1 VERGTAL
8 TGLGVLAAYR
18 SPAHSHPTQFYK
30 QFVQPVP
37 LIGDAVW
44 RIMEDRLSSKASS
57 QSAGSSV
64 AFDLGANAIR
74 VVEVEW
80 SGSGGTGRLVRR
92 GSAPLPVNAWND
104 LPANAA
110 AFSAAIRQALS
121 SAGISARLV
130 SASLPRR
137 LVTLRFTRLPHAAPE
152 LMRDLVTEDAKAHVL
167 FPIDEVFLDY
177 HVSGEGG
184 GIGIPSE
191 DELEPVLLA
200 AARRTLILDL
210 IAIFEKAG
218 LELDQLTVSALAL
231 AEHIRDAIEATA
243 VIDIEPGEMD
253 VAVVANRQLLFSRAS
268 GLDVTG
274 SQPDIAAR
282 RLADEIARSFTSFQ
296 NEYRHQVLSHISL
309 SGPSVQGADGI
320 AIEQTLSSVLEM
332 PITRLSGRLLPESD
346 TDAIP
351 YATALGVALQTRPGN
366 LASINL
372 VPDERAVKKAEAALR
387 QRKQLAF
394 VAGLAAVI
402 MGGVF
407 IQQYAVAAN
416 KARLDNLNA
425 NDKLKKFSKSLDAKR
440 KVYQTRTAL
449 FNELNTGLD
458 RNHPSVDVL
467 VALNRALPQTTQIW
481 LTQFAFDRNGLI
493 TLHGETKSAEAAT
506 DMVLALQASGAFTDV
521 KVAYLGDAQETTVVS
536 ADAPVKAPVTAAS
549 TPVTPLPPMANTGTP
564 TAAANVPGGPGAYGR
579 YGGANGLGGSNGGYA
594 GGAYGGGAYQGA
606 NGQGG
611 NFPQGGYGGGTQR
624 NFPVPN
630 GFQPGGQGGTQT
642 FQPGQGF
649 PGGAPTSFVIPG
661 QQGGQT
667 PTDPNAPPQATRILR
682 FDPNGGVQI
691 TPALPPTPVPA
702 TPPPFYLIGYGQDP
716 TTGQDLNGQTQD
728 GTDPTGQNAGGRR
741 GRRRGGN
748 NQGGANFQG
757 QGDATLQGQGGNY
770 QGGRGGRGGRGPR
783 GSNPMTDPTNF
794 NSAVTIPPP
803 GSSNPVQ
810 PGTQLPQ
817 SGSPRIPGGPVINPM
832 TAPVTKPVVVPPV
845 TPRKPVVLPTAK
857 PKGTLTS
864 FIITCRINPQ
874 ARTLITSQGTAPA
887 KGANH
892 TKSSVTG
899 TTRRTIGEDS
909 DTPDSSD
916 NGGETDG
923 NP

>member
-1 VERGTAL
+1 
-8 TGLGVLAAYR
+8 
-18 SPAHSHPTQFYK
+18 
-30 QFVQPVP
+30 
-37 LIGDAVW
+37 
-44 RIMEDRLSSKASS
+44 MSSKASS

-80 SGSGGTGRLVRR
+80 SGAAGTGRLVRR
-92 GSAPLPVNAWND
+92 GSAALPVNVWND

-121 SAGISARLV
+121 SAGISARVV

-309 SGPSVQGADGI
+309 SGPSVLGSDGI

-332 PITRLSGRLLPESD
+332 PITTLSGRLLPASD
-346 TDAIP
+346 ADAIP

-372 VPDERAVKKAEAALR
+372 VPDERAVKKAEAAQR

-402 MGGVF
+402 LGGVF
-407 IQQYAVAAN
+407 IKNVAVAAN
-416 KARLDNLNA
+416 KDRLDNINA
-425 NDKLKKFSKSLDAKR
+425 NDKLKKFSKSVDAKR

-458 RNHPSVDVL
+458 RNHPAVDVL

-536 ADAPVKAPVTAAS
+536 SEAPVKAPVTP
-549 TPVTPLPPMANTGTP
+549 PVIPSTPLPGLANTGTP
-564 TAAANVPGGPGAYGR
+564 TAMANGAGGPGGSGGYGGYGR
-579 YGGANGLGGSNGGYA
+579 FGGGGNGAGGPNGGY
-594 GGAYGGGAYQGA
+594 GGGGYGGGGYQGA

-611 NFPQGGYGGGTQR
+611 NFPGGGYGGGGQR
-624 NFPVPN
+624 NFGPN

-649 PGGAPTSFVIPG
+649 PGGAPTSFVIPNG
-661 QQGGQT
+661 QQNGQT
-667 PTDPNAPPQATRILR
+667 PTDPNAPAPATRILR
-682 FDPNGGVQI
+682 FDPTGDVKVI
-691 TPALPPTPVPA
+691 PALPPTP

-716 TTGQDLNGQTQD
+716 NGVQDLNGQLQD
-728 GTDPTGQNAGGRR
+728 GTDPTGQNSNGTRR
-741 GRRRGGN
+741 RRRGGN
-748 NQGGANFQG
+748 NQFNGNQGGANYQGQTDATFQG
-757 QGDATLQGQGGNY
+757 QPGGNY

-794 NSAVTIPPP
+794 NSAVTTPPP

-810 PGTQLPQ
+810 PGTQFPQ
-817 SGSPRIPGGPVINPM
+817 GGPSRIPGGPVINPM
-832 TAPVTKPVVVPPV
+832 TTPVTKPAVVPVAP
-845 TPRKPVVLPTAK
+845 TRKPVVLPTAK

-874 ARTLITSQGTAPA
+874 ARTLITSHGPAPA

-892 TKSSVTG
+892 AKPSG
-899 TTRRTIGEDS
+899 AGATRRTIGDDS
-909 DTPDSSD
+909 DPSDSSD
-916 NGGETDG
+916 NGGDTDG

>member
-1 VERGTAL
+1 
-8 TGLGVLAAYR
+8 
-18 SPAHSHPTQFYK
+18 
-30 QFVQPVP
+30 
-37 LIGDAVW
+37 
-44 RIMEDRLSSKASS
+44 MSSKASS

-80 SGSGGTGRLVRR
+80 SGSAGTGRLVRR

-121 SAGISARLV
+121 SAGISAKVV

-177 HVSGEGG
+177 HVSSESG

-200 AARRTLILDL
+200 AARRSLILDL
-210 IAIFEKAG
+210 ISIFEKAG

-231 AEHIRDAIEATA
+231 AEHIRDSIEATA

-274 SQPDIAAR
+274 AQPDIAAR

-296 NEYRHQVLSHISL
+296 NEYRQQVLSHISL
-309 SGPSVQGADGI
+309 SGPSIVGADGF

-332 PITRLSGRLLPESD
+332 PITKLSGRLLPASD

-351 YATALGVALQTRPGN
+351 YATALGVALQTRAGN

-387 QRKQLAF
+387 QRKQLVF

-402 MGGVF
+402 LGGVF
-407 IQQYAVAAN
+407 IKNVAVAAN
-416 KARLDNLNA
+416 KDRLDNVQA
-425 NDKLKKFSKSLDAKR
+425 NDKLKKFSKSVDAKR
-440 KVYQTRTAL
+440 KVYQTRSAL
-449 FNELNTGLD
+449 YNELNTGLD

-506 DMVLALQASGAFTDV
+506 EMAIALQDSGAFTDV

-536 ADAPVKAPVTAAS
+536 SDAPLKAPIVPTS
-549 TPVTPLPPMANTGTP
+549 TPVTPLPPMANAGTP
-564 TAAANVPGGPGAYGR
+564 TAMANGPGGPGGYGR
-579 YGGANGLGGSNGGYA
+579 FGGGAGGTGGSNGGY
-594 GGAYGGGAYQGA
+594 GGGGYGGGGYQGA

-611 NFPQGGYGGGTQR
+611 NFPGGGYGGGGQR
-624 NFPVPN
+624 NFPGPN
-630 GFQPGGQGGTQT
+630 GFQPGGQGGTRT

-649 PGGAPTSFVIPG
+649 PGGAPTSFVIPNG
-661 QQGGQT
+661 AQIDVT
-667 PTDPNAPPQATRILR
+667 PSDPNSQQPATKILR
-682 FDPNGGVQI
+682 FDPNGGVLV
-691 TPALPPTPVPA
+691 TPALPP

-716 TTGQDLNGQTQD
+716 TNGQDLNGQLQD
-728 GTDPTGQNAGGRR
+728 GTDATGQNGTGRR
-741 GRRRGGN
+741 GRRQRGN
-748 NQGGANFQG
+748 NQGNGNQGGGNQGQVDTSFQAQGGANSTG
-757 QGDATLQGQGGNY
+757 TRT
-770 QGGRGGRGGRGPR
+770 GRGNRGPR
-783 GSNPMTDPTNF
+783 GSNPTTDPTNF
-794 NSAVTIPPP
+794 NSAVTMPPP

-810 PGTQLPQ
+810 PGTQFPQ
-817 SGSPRIPGGPVINPM
+817 GGPPRMPGGPVINPM
-832 TAPVTKPVVVPPV
+832 TAPVTRPVVVPPV
-845 TPRKPVVLPTAK
+845 TTRKPVVLPTAK
-857 PKGTLTS
+857 PKATLTS

-874 ARTLITSQGTAPA
+874 ARTLITSHGAAPA

-892 TKSSVTG
+892 AKSSVTG
-899 TTRRTIGEDS
+899 ATRRTIGEDS

-916 NGGETDG
+916 NGGEPDG